1 MFHQVCGF
9 PLFLEALKSTIS
21 NSYILLTVI
30 FLLLAVSKREWHPFS
45 LCNGTKKGSA
55 DVIVRSHGK
64 DSWTGRLVQLAG
76 GAPIRAYTS
85 GTYGSV
91 PCMAAS
97 DVAVYIAGGTSIT
110 GFLTV
115 HCV

>member
-1 MFHQVCGF
+1 
-9 PLFLEALKSTIS
+9 
-21 NSYILLTVI
+21 LLAVA
-30 FLLLAVSKREWHPFS
+30 FFFFFLAVSKREWHPFS

-76 GAPIRAYTS
+76 DAPIRAYAS

-110 GFLTV
+110 GSFGLFIV
-115 HCV
+115 FKVY